1 MAITSYAFFAFIAFG
16 ASAAAFFAPFFAM
29 LSNTGE
35 LERYLWECKCHSR
48 LASLIEPDQTTSMHY
63 SVHVGLTINDIVTHC
78 RDSYMIITS
87 TDEHGLEQKE
97 SVLSIWVGNRTRVE
111 FLWLD
116 TSPYLVR
123 MKQTASTG
131 ALEAPLALFR
141 PKFRNCY
148 CNLMNQ

>member
-35 LERYLWECKCHSR
+35 LERCLWECKCHSR

-63 SVHVGLTINDIVTHC
+63 SVHVGLKINDIVTHC
-78 RDSYMIITS
+78 RDSYMILTS
-87 TDEHGLEQKE
+87 PDEHGLGKKY
-97 SVLSIWVGNRTRVE
+97 VLSIWVGNRMRVE
-111 FLWLD
+111 FPWLH

-141 PKFRNCY
+141 PKNRNC
-148 CNLMNQ
+148 